1 MGYDQT
7 FAAVIKPMAFRVL
20 FAIAAYY
27 DLVIDQMDVKIAL
40 LYGLIDQLIYV
51 EMPETNATRNIQ
63 YGGYLYPVGLS
74 GQLSKCNLWGPGFCK
89 IRVSDFLC

>member
-1 MGYDQT
+1 MGFDQT
-7 FAAVIKPMAFRVL
+7 FAAVVKPMAFRVL

-27 DLVIDQMDVKIAL
+27 DLDIGQMDVKIAF

-51 EMPETNATRNIQ
+51 EMRKDTETNATRNIQ

-74 GQLSKCNLWGPGFCK
+74 G
-89 IRVSDFLC
+89 